1 MAVSAANSI
10 PNTRVSTYPKVGIS
24 LSSEAMSFDGRVYA
38 LEDIDGMHIWAM
50 PGSTRR
56 LPRGWNYFIAV
67 LGFLLGNGVLHFLH
81 DVSWIMGLAIFAV
94 VYMLVWYLGRR
105 WSPRVEVK
113 HYVLTFAT
121 PQGMVGT
128 APIEDRGYLER
139 VSTAVAR
146 ARAASVLKRG
156 SKT

>member
-1 MAVSAANSI
+1 MAVSEFNSTSSTI
-10 PNTRVSTYPKVGIS
+10 VSTYPKVGLS
-24 LSSEAMSFDGRVYA
+24 LGSDAMTFDGRVYA
-38 LEDIDGMHIWAM
+38 LEDIDDMHIWAM

-67 LGFLLGNGVLHFLH
+67 LGFLVGNGVLHFLH

-113 HYVLTFAT
+113 HYVLTFST
-121 PQGMVGT
+121 PRGMVGT
-128 APIEDRGYLER
+128 APLEDRGYLVR
-139 VSTAVAR
+139 VSDAVAR
-146 ARAASVLKRG
+146 AKGLKRE
-156 SKT
+156 T